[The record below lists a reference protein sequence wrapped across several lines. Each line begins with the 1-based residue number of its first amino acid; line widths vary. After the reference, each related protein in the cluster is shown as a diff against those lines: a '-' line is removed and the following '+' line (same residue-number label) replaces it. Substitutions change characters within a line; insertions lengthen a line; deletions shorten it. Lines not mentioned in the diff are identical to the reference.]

1 MHIEKKKN
9 SPRRPYISP
18 KEPIIIT
25 PCFSGMHC
33 RKLFNIIGLFLAMVH
48 TVSLK
53 LFYSVTEQWS
63 TDGKRTVPVGPHNI
77 SGLTVISAL
86 STVKKYT
93 LLLGIALFF
102 HYFQLNFIVSL
113 QYLVVI
119 SSLYMFFISIVYL
132 YFSSFFN
139 WRLIDVHFDS
149 WYFFRLNVLLCV
161 IVIISS
167 VYSACWVKMK
177 TIWFSKEISVQS
189 VQVISRSR

>member
-33 RKLFNIIGLFLAMVH
+33 RKLFNIIGLFLAMAMVD

-77 SGLTVISAL
+77 SGLTVKQL
-86 STVKKYT
+86 SKEV
-93 LLLGIALFF
+93 
-102 HYFQLNFIVSL
+102 H
-113 QYLVVI
+113 
-119 SSLYMFFISIVYL
+119 SSLGYCSIFSLFSTQFYC
-132 YFSSFFN
+132 FSSIFGSYIIIIYVLYQYSLFIFFEF
-139 WRLIDVHFDS
+139 L
-149 WYFFRLNVLLCV
+149 
-161 IVIISS
+161 
-167 VYSACWVKMK
+167 
-177 TIWFSKEISVQS
+177 
-189 VQVISRSR
+189 